1 MSKIIL
7 TSSDPIVH
15 RIYSPIESIDLFGEE
30 YLEEYGIEIPAEL
43 LVKYLNN
50 QEEFWQIQ
58 KELDK
63 YADN

>member
-1 MSKIIL
+1 MPKIII

-15 RIYSPIESIDLFGEE
+15 KIYSPIESIDLFGEE
-30 YLEEYGIEIPAEL
+30 YIEEYGIEIPPDL

-50 QEEFWQIQ
+50 QEEFWIIQ

-63 YADN
+63 YVK